1 MRELSTA
8 IQEIGPDEPDG
19 AVLDVQVRGYW
30 SQVWRRFRRDRA
42 ALVAGW
48 IILVML
54 LLAFVGAPLA
64 SHLVGHGPNDVDPI
78 NAVVNGQPVG
88 PWTHV
93 KSLYGNST
101 QLYVLGAD
109 GLTGRDE
116 FLRLLYGARVSF
128 EVAVFATLLGV
139 FFGVTVGAIAGYYG
153 GVADTVVSRL
163 TEIVMV
169 FPFVLFAIALAA
181 TVGPR
186 LNSYTFF
193 GAFPPGVLTLCL
205 IIGIFSWFYPARIV
219 RGMVLSLREQE
230 FVEAARMLGA
240 SDARIIRS
248 HLLPH
253 LVAPIVVYSSL
264 IVAANVLAEAGL
276 SYLSV
281 GIPPPTASWGSLL
294 SDASAFYL
302 VQPWLM
308 LWPGLAVL
316 LMVVSFNLLGDGLR
330 DAFDPR
336 GTR

>member
-1 MRELSTA
+1 VSVSSTIQPIGEL
-8 IQEIGPDEPDG
+8 EPH
-19 AVLDVQVRGYW
+19 AAAPDVQVRGYW
-30 SQVWRRFRRDRA
+30 NQVWRRFRRDRA
-42 ALVAGW
+42 ALVAGCV
-48 IILVML
+48 IIVL
-54 LLAFVGAPLA
+54 LLAAFIGAPLA
-64 SHLVGHGPNDVDPI
+64 SHLVGHGPNDVNPI
-78 NAVVNGQPVG
+78 NAVVNGEPVG

-93 KSLYGNST
+93 KSLYGTSS

-116 FLRLLYGARVSF
+116 FLRLLYGAQVSF
-128 EVAVFATLLGV
+128 EVAVFSTLLGV
-139 FFGVTVGAIAGYYG
+139 LFGVTLGSIAGYYG
-153 GVADTVVSRL
+153 GLLDMIISRL
-163 TEIVMV
+163 TEMIMV
-169 FPFVLFAIALAA
+169 FPFILFAIALAA
-181 TVGPR
+181 TIGPR

-193 GAFPPGVLTLCL
+193 GAFSPGVLTLCL
-205 IIGIFSWFYPARIV
+205 IIAVFSWFYPARIV

-230 FVEAARMLGA
+230 FVEAARMIGA

-253 LVAPIVVYSSL
+253 LVAPIVVWSSL
-264 IVAANVLAEAGL
+264 IVASNVLVEAGL

-281 GIPPPTASWGSLL
+281 GVPPPTPSWGSLL

-308 LWPGLAVL
+308 VWPGACVL
-316 LMVVSFNLLGDGLR
+316 LMVLAFNLLGDGLR

>member
-1 MRELSTA
+1 VSSTIQPIGEL
-8 IQEIGPDEPDG
+8 EPH
-19 AVLDVQVRGYW
+19 AAAPDVQVRGYW
-30 SQVWRRFRRDRA
+30 NQVWRRFRRDRA
-42 ALVAGW
+42 ALVAGGV
-48 IILVML
+48 IIVL
-54 LLAFVGAPLA
+54 LLAAFIGAPLA
-64 SHLVGHGPNDVDPI
+64 SHLVGHGPNDVNPI
-78 NAVVNGQPVG
+78 NAVVNGQPIG

-93 KSLYGNST
+93 KSLYGTSS

-116 FLRLLYGARVSF
+116 FLRLLYGAQVSF
-128 EVAVFATLLGV
+128 EVAVFSTLLGV
-139 FFGVTVGAIAGYYG
+139 LFGVTLGAIAGYYG
-153 GVADTVVSRL
+153 GLLDMIISRL
-163 TEIVMV
+163 TEMIMV
-169 FPFVLFAIALAA
+169 FPFILFAIALAA
-181 TVGPR
+181 TIGPR

-193 GAFPPGVLTLCL
+193 GAFSPGVLTLCL
-205 IIGIFSWFYPARIV
+205 IIAIFSWFYPARIV

-230 FVEAARMLGA
+230 FVEAARMIGA

-253 LVAPIVVYSSL
+253 LVAPVVVWSSL
-264 IVAANVLAEAGL
+264 IVASNVLVEAGL

-281 GIPPPTASWGSLL
+281 GVPPPTPSWGSLL

-308 LWPGLAVL
+308 VWPGACVL
-316 LMVVSFNLLGDGLR
+316 LMVLAFNLLGDGLR

>member
-1 MRELSTA
+1 VSTTLA
-8 IQEIGPDEPDG
+8 PIGPLEPAG
-19 AVLDVQVRGYW
+19 AAPEIQARGYW
-30 SQVWRRFRRDRA
+30 NQIWRRFRSDRVALA
-42 ALVAGW
+42 AAVV
-48 IILVML
+48 IVVL
-54 LLAFVGAPLA
+54 LLAAFLGAPVA
-64 SHLVGHGPNDVDPI
+64 SHLLGHGPNDINPN
-78 NAVVNGQPVG
+78 NAVIDGKPVG

-93 KSLYGNST
+93 RDIYGAHTHLYI
-101 QLYVLGAD
+101 LGAD

-116 FLRLLYGARVSF
+116 FLRLLYGARISF
-128 EVAVFATLLGV
+128 EVAVFSTLLGV
-139 FFGVTVGAIAGYYG
+139 FVGVSLGAIAGYYG
-153 GVADTVVSRL
+153 GLVDSLISRL
-163 TEIVMV
+163 TEMVMV
-169 FPFVLFAIALAA
+169 FPFILFAIALAA

-186 LNSYTFF
+186 LNSYTLF
-193 GAFPPGVLTLCL
+193 GVFSPGVLTLCL
-205 IIGIFSWFYPARIV
+205 IMAIFSWFYPARII

-294 SDASAFYL
+294 SDASSFYL

-308 LWPGLAVL
+308 FWPGIAVL
-316 LMVVSFNLLGDGLR
+316 LMVVAFNLLGDGLR

>member
-1 MRELSTA
+1 VASTLA
-8 IQEIGPDEPDG
+8 PIGPHESAG
-19 AVLDVQVRGYW
+19 APPEIQARGYW
-30 SQVWRRFRRDRA
+30 NQIWRRFRSDRA
-42 ALVAGW
+42 AVVAAIV
-48 IILVML
+48 IIVL
-54 LLAFVGAPLA
+54 LLAAFLGAPIA
-64 SHLVGHGPNDVDPI
+64 SHLLGHGPNDVNPI
-78 NAVVNGQPVG
+78 NAVVDGKPVG

-93 KSLYGNST
+93 KNLYGTDT

-128 EVAVFATLLGV
+128 EVAVFSTLLGV
-139 FFGVTVGAIAGYYG
+139 SVGVLLGALAGYYG
-153 GVADTVVSRL
+153 GLADSVVSRL
-163 TEIVMV
+163 TELVMV
-169 FPFVLFAIALAA
+169 FPFILFAIALAA

-193 GAFPPGVLTLCL
+193 GVFSPGVLTLCL
-205 IIGIFSWFYPARIV
+205 IMALFSWFYPARII

-294 SDASAFYL
+294 SEASSFYL

-316 LMVVSFNLLGDGLR
+316 LMVVAFNLLGDGLR

>member
-1 MRELSTA
+1 VASTLA
-8 IQEIGPDEPDG
+8 PIGPHESAG
-19 AVLDVQVRGYW
+19 APPEIQARGYW
-30 SQVWRRFRRDRA
+30 NQIWRRFRSDRA
-42 ALVAGW
+42 AVVAAIV
-48 IILVML
+48 IIVL
-54 LLAFVGAPLA
+54 LLAAFLGAPIA
-64 SHLVGHGPNDVDPI
+64 SYLLGHGPNDVNPI
-78 NAVVNGQPVG
+78 NAVVDGKPVG

-93 KSLYGNST
+93 KNLYGTDT

-128 EVAVFATLLGV
+128 EVAVFSTLLGV
-139 FFGVTVGAIAGYYG
+139 SVGVLLGALAGYYG
-153 GVADTVVSRL
+153 GLADSVVSRL
-163 TEIVMV
+163 TELVMV
-169 FPFVLFAIALAA
+169 FPFILFAIALAA

-193 GAFPPGVLTLCL
+193 GVFSPGVLTLCL
-205 IIGIFSWFYPARIV
+205 IMALFSWFYPARII

-294 SDASAFYL
+294 SDAASFYL

-316 LMVVSFNLLGDGLR
+316 LMVVAFNLLGDGLR

>member
-1 MRELSTA
+1 VASTLA
-8 IQEIGPDEPDG
+8 PIGPLEPTGLPPDIH
-19 AVLDVQVRGYW
+19 ARGYW
-30 SQVWRRFRRDRA
+30 NQIWRRFRSDRA
-42 ALVAGW
+42 ALAGA
-48 IILVML
+48 IVILVL
-54 LLAFVGAPLA
+54 LLAAFLGAPLA
-64 SHLVGHGPNDVDPI
+64 SHLLGHGPNDVNPN
-78 NAVVNGQPVG
+78 NAVMNGKPVG

-93 KSLYGNST
+93 KSLYGNET
-101 QLYVLGAD
+101 QLYILGAD

-128 EVAVFATLLGV
+128 EVAVFSTLLGV
-139 FFGVTVGAIAGYYG
+139 SFGVLVGALAGYYG
-153 GVADTVVSRL
+153 GLVDSVISRL
-163 TEIVMV
+163 TEMVMI
-169 FPFVLFAIALAA
+169 FPFILFAIALAA

-193 GAFPPGVLTLCL
+193 DVFSPGVLTLCL
-205 IIGIFSWFYPARIV
+205 IMALFSWFYPARII

-253 LVAPIVVYSSL
+253 LVAPIVVWSSL
-264 IVAANVLAEAGL
+264 IVAANVLVEAGL

-281 GIPPPTASWGSLL
+281 GIPSPTASWGTLL

-308 LWPGLAVL
+308 LWPGAAVL
-316 LMVVSFNLLGDGLR
+316 LMVLSFNLLGDGLR

-336 GTR
+336 ATR

>member
-1 MRELSTA
+1 VSSALEA
-8 IQEIGPDEPDG
+8 PD
-19 AVLDVQVRGYW
+19 VRVRGYGN
-30 SQVWRRFRRDRA
+30 QVWRRFRRDRA
-42 ALVAGW
+42 ALVAGGV
-48 IILVML
+48 IIAL
-54 LLAFVGAPLA
+54 LLAAFLGAPLA
-64 SHLVGHGPNDVDPI
+64 SHFLAHGPNDVDPI

-93 KSLYGNST
+93 ENLYGTST

-116 FLRLLYGARVSF
+116 FLRLLYGAQVSF
-128 EVAVFATLLGV
+128 EVAVFSTLLGV
-139 FFGVTVGAIAGYYG
+139 LSGVALGAIAGYYG
-153 GVADTVVSRL
+153 GLLDTIVSRL

-193 GAFPPGVLTLCL
+193 GAFSPGVLTLCV
-205 IIGIFSWFYPARIV
+205 IIAIFSWFYPARIA
-219 RGMVLSLREQE
+219 RGMILSLREQE
-230 FVEAARMLGA
+230 FVEAARMIGA
-240 SDARIIRS
+240 SDLRIIRS

-253 LVAPIVVYSSL
+253 LVAPIVVWSTL
-264 IVAANVLAEAGL
+264 IVASNVLAEAGL

-281 GIPPPTASWGSLL
+281 GIPPPTPSWGNLL
-294 SDASAFYL
+294 SDASSFYL
-302 VQPWLM
+302 TQPWLM
-308 LWPGLAVL
+308 VWPGACVL
-316 LMVVSFNLLGDGLR
+316 LMVLSFNLLGDRLR

>member
-1 MRELSTA
+1 VASTLA
-8 IQEIGPDEPDG
+8 PIGQLEPTGPPPEIH
-19 AVLDVQVRGYW
+19 ARGYW
-30 SQVWRRFRRDRA
+30 NQIWRRFRSDRA
-42 ALVAGW
+42 ALVGA
-48 IILVML
+48 IVILVL
-54 LLAFVGAPLA
+54 LLAAFLGAPLA
-64 SHLVGHGPNDVDPI
+64 SHLLGHGPNDVNPI
-78 NAVVNGQPVG
+78 NAVVDGTPVG

-93 KSLYGNST
+93 KNLYGTQT
-101 QLYVLGAD
+101 QLYILGAD

-116 FLRLLYGARVSF
+116 FLRLLYGAQVSF
-128 EVAVFATLLGV
+128 EVAVFSTLLGV
-139 FFGVTVGAIAGYYG
+139 GVGVTLGAVAGYYG
-153 GVADTVVSRL
+153 GLVDSIVSRL
-163 TEIVMV
+163 TEMVMV
-169 FPFVLFAIALAA
+169 FPFILFAIALAA

-193 GAFPPGVLTLCL
+193 GVFSPGVLTLCL
-205 IIGIFSWFYPARIV
+205 VMALFSWFYPARII
-219 RGMVLSLREQE
+219 RGQVLSLREQE
-230 FVEAARMLGA
+230 FVEAARMVGA

-294 SDASAFYL
+294 SDASTFYL
-302 VQPWLM
+302 AQPWLM
-308 LWPGLAVL
+308 LWPGAAVL
-316 LMVVSFNLLGDGLR
+316 LMVISFNLVGDGLR

>member
-1 MRELSTA
+1 VASTLA
-8 IQEIGPDEPDG
+8 PIGPLEPLG
-19 AVLDVQVRGYW
+19 GPTQVEARSYW
-30 SQVWRRFRRDRA
+30 NQIWKRFRSDRA
-42 ALVAGW
+42 ALVAAVV
-48 IILVML
+48 IVLL
-54 LLAFVGAPLA
+54 LLAAFLGAPIA
-64 SHLVGHGPNDVDPI
+64 SHLLGHGPNDVNPI
-78 NAVVNGQPVG
+78 NAVVNGKPVG

-93 KSLYGNST
+93 KDLYGAHT
-101 QLYVLGAD
+101 QLYILGAD

-128 EVAVFATLLGV
+128 EVAVFSTLLGV
-139 FFGVTVGAIAGYYG
+139 LVGVVLGALAGYYG
-153 GVADTVVSRL
+153 GLVDSVVSRL
-163 TEIVMV
+163 TELVMV
-169 FPFVLFAIALAA
+169 FPFILFAIALAA

-186 LNSYTFF
+186 LNSYTLF
-193 GAFPPGVLTLCL
+193 GAFSPGVLTLCL
-205 IIGIFSWFYPARIV
+205 VMAIFSWFYPARII
-219 RGMVLSLREQE
+219 RGQVLSLREQE

-264 IVAANVLAEAGL
+264 LVAANVLAEAGL

-294 SDASAFYL
+294 SDASSFYL
-302 VQPWLM
+302 AQPWLM
-308 LWPGLAVL
+308 LWPGAAAL
-316 LMVVSFNLLGDGLR
+316 LMVVAFNLLGDGLR